1 MLSAQVSDVKRRSAS
16 QVSLTLQTD
25 AIAPFVWLELPGHS
39 GYFSDN
45 GFIML
50 DKTAHLTYTSF
61 QELQDNDVTA
71 SSFNVISLMDV
82 YQ

>member
-50 DKTAHLTYTSF
+50 DKTVHLTYTSF
-61 QELQDNDVTA
+61 HELSDDDVTA
-71 SSFNVISLMDV
+71 SSVNVISLMDV